1 MARHNKTISCI
12 CGTKAEKVKGF
23 ALTQT
28 AKECVCTEIKNGKE
42 KDLGFPVTV
51 NITTKKRKK
60 IVGLHPGHEAGVLHH

>member
-51 NITTKKRKK
+51 NITRDTDEPKRQRRERK
-60 IVGLHPGHEAGVLHH
+60 

>member
-12 CGTKAEKVKGF
+12 CGTIEKKKG
-23 ALTQT
+23 LSQT

-51 NITTKKRKK
+51 NITRDTDEPKRQRRERK
-60 IVGLHPGHEAGVLHH
+60 